1 VKWDSELYVAK
12 LRLPRGQRYRKSLSL
27 EEIEGYLNIVSYGK
41 SYEEYVSPA
50 LLTFTEDLDALKGK
64 LCVCRI
70 HPMGLFIRGI
80 YGGEEKK
87 GAKKYAG
94 LALVDYS
101 QDNVSFEFK
110 LYNTEKTLV
119 VPLDLLKYYDVK
131 VFKMLYVGEVNPFR
145 IVRYI
150 NVLLSKRGEE
160 KLKQFLREALELNKR
175 NISPETQ
182 KKVEDLIAELQQPDR
197 IKPLDVDKYYTVFR
211 SDRIFTACAL
221 KPEDEDIIVHSQ
233 IGFIESESEQ
243 KAYYYAAIFNYL
255 AFKAVEHRRAFT
267 RHQFRKAPIAVY
279 VAGLSW
285 CTMDDS
291 IREEIVKLSKE
302 LHRKAPNREY
312 PNQRV
317 ALKDIARL
325 PEFRELVRILDSKV
339 NRENLEEALNIVSG
353 TPDTSAEE

>member
-1 VKWDSELYVAK
+1 MRWDTELYVAR
-12 LRLPRGQRYRKSLSL
+12 LRLPKGQRHSRSLSL
-27 EEIEGYLNIVSYGK
+27 AEIEGYLDVTGYGK
-41 SYEEYVSPA
+41 SYEEYVNLA
-50 LLTFTEDLDALKGK
+50 LLTFTEDLDALKEK
-64 LCVCRI
+64 LCVLKI

-94 LALVDYS
+94 LALIDYS
-101 QDNVSFEFK
+101 QDSVSFEFK

-119 VPLDLLKYYDVK
+119 VPLDLLKYYGVR

-145 IVRYI
+145 IIRYI
-150 NVLLSKRGEE
+150 NVLLSERGEE

-182 KKVEDLIAELQQPDR
+182 KKIEGLIAELQQPDE
-197 IKPLDVDKYYTVFR
+197 IKPLDVNRYYTVFR
-211 SDRIFTACAL
+211 SDRVFTACAL
-221 KPEDEDIIVHSQ
+221 KPEDENIIVHSQ
-233 IGFIESESEQ
+233 VGFIESESEK

-255 AFKAVEHRRAFT
+255 AFKAVEHGRAFI

-291 IREEIVKLSKE
+291 VREEVVKLSKE
-302 LHRKAPNREY
+302 LHRKAPKKEY

-325 PEFRELVRILDSKV
+325 PEFRELVEMLDSKV
-339 NRENLEEALNIVSG
+339 NREKLEEALNIVSG
-353 TPDTSAEE
+353 TPGTSAKG